1 MPIAHQVRRGER
13 DGGDVV
19 AVEERNEDRPDDQL
33 DVKAADAS
41 LVKQTR
47 DVDYRGLSHR
57 LPPHAEKKR
66 ARRVRARSCIAVR
79 SVARMSGLASLDGKT
94 AVSPC
99 RRWPTRAAS
108 TGGLPQVL
116 RPCRM
121 RSPNPLALP
130 ERAIGPAAR
139 DKGADRGD
147 RSGDEKGPMERT
159 HDRLHVGPLQ
169 DVGAIH

>member
-1 MPIAHQVRRGER
+1 MPVAHQVRRSER

-19 AVEERNEDRPDDQL
+19 AVEQRNQHRPDDQL
-33 DVKAADAS
+33 DMKAADAA
-41 LVKQTR
+41 LVEQTR

-66 ARRVRARSCIAVR
+66 ARRVRARACIAVG

-99 RRWPTRAAS
+99 PRWPTCAAS
-108 TGGLPQVL
+108 TDGLPQVL

-121 RSPNPLALP
+121 CLSNPLAFP
-130 ERAIGPAAR
+130 EGAIGHAAR

-159 HDRLHVGPLQ
+159 HDRLHVGP
-169 DVGAIH
+169 